1 MGPSR
6 AYVEESRRGHEVV
19 VEGWRKAVEAAEAAQ
34 AGGYWP
40 VHLNGEDNVL
50 FVCGIIILLLTA
62 ICSYCAP
69 PKCCQCINFR
79 TCRGWINHSIIAS
92 RSRSAFRCYRWH

>member
-40 VHLNGEDNVL
+40 VHLNGEDNG
-50 FVCGIIILLLTA
+50 FVCLWHYHSFVDCLLLILCA
-62 ICSYCAP
+62 AEMLPMHQLSYL
-69 PKCCQCINFR
+69 
-79 TCRGWINHSIIAS
+79 
-92 RSRSAFRCYRWH
+92 